1 MLRGYLSQSMC
12 RRLLSFSRNVPS
24 GVQGMCRQTVEPVE
38 PVEIE
43 EEVLEFNLIERL
55 TFLEYLP
62 VKSGLRKSSSSPELT
77 VCDQGSTGGAKES
90 WDRQVSVST
99 ACSSAWSRQESTK
112 SLVGGDW
119 NIFSF
124 FSIYGE

>member
-1 MLRGYLSQSMC
+1 MFKEAGDPKGV
-12 RRLLSFSRNVPS
+12 SRVL
-24 GVQGMCRQTVEPVE
+24 QGMCPQADDL
-38 PVEIE
+38 EIE
-43 EEVLEFNLIERL
+43 LEEVEEEMLEFKLIERL